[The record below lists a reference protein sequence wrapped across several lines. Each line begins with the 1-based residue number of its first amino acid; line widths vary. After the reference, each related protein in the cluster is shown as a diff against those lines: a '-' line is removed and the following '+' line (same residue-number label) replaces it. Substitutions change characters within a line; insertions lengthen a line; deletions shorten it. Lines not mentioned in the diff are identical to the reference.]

1 MNTKKTNFLDTMTPE
16 ERAKQLELQE
26 TSVTTA
32 TTPPP
37 AVLAN
42 RAEQAFEEWRR
53 SELDQLEAD
62 EMYLRDF

>member
-1 MNTKKTNFLDTMTPE
+1 MNTTREEKTKTC
-16 ERAKQLELQE
+16 ELCGFSFNE
-26 TSVTTA
+26 MVMHECD
-32 TTPPP
+32 P

-62 EMYLRDF
+62 EMYLRYF